1 MVPASTI
8 ASPTTKQARAILA
21 INSHGTVTK
30 ANLQAKRTLSEGDG
44 LEGEELG
51 SLLAAV
57 LSERKAQSLQL
68 LFSEAAAGLK
78 PVLLVLS
85 DGHRGDE
92 PPGGHAAVSVAAS
105 SGPPSEYAV
114 GEFIAHEL
122 RNDIAIILGLSQLMV
137 SSFESIDRRDRLAA
151 FKGIQSEAEHAQ
163 LVLDGLLRLAEQRSK
178 PEAIRTSV
186 PVHAVLER
194 AISRHS
200 RRHPGR
206 RFLLSGDSPL
216 FAIANSNW
224 LELAFLNLLTNAE
237 KVTPLDQPIEV
248 VLSHEG
254 SHCIILVL
262 DRGQGLPADV
272 YSALWSIRTEGPP
285 PGLEVTG
292 SGIGLSLCK
301 ALVEAMGG
309 RVWAGPRPGGG
320 SAFTLSLPLPSE
332 PISLDS
338 LAA

>member
-1 MVPASTI
+1 MVPA
-8 ASPTTKQARAILA
+8 TTTTNPGAKQARAILA
-21 INSHGTVTK
+21 INSRGTVTK
-30 ANLQAKRTLSEGDG
+30 ANLQAKRALSEGEG

-68 LFSEAAAGLK
+68 LFSEAQAGPR

-85 DGHRGDE
+85 DGHHVEEAAEGRG
-92 PPGGHAAVSVAAS
+92 PATGAAVKTT
-105 SGPPSEYAV
+105 PSEYAV

-137 SSFESIDRRDRLAA
+137 TSFESIDRRDRLAA

-163 LVLDGLLRLAEQRSK
+163 LVLDGLLRLAEQRSR
-178 PEAIRTSV
+178 PEAIRTRV

-237 KVTPLDQPIEV
+237 KVTPPDQPIEV

-262 DRGQGLPADV
+262 DKGQGLPAEV

-332 PISLDS
+332 PTTLES

>member
-8 ASPTTKQARAILA
+8 ASPTAKQARAILA

-57 LSERKAQSLQL
+57 LSERKAHSLQL
-68 LFSEAAAGLK
+68 LFSEAPAGLK

-85 DGHRGDE
+85 DGHHGDE
-92 PPGGHAAVSVAAS
+92 PTTGHAVVAAAS
-105 SGPPSEYAV
+105 SGPSEYAV

-122 RNDIAIILGLSQLMV
+122 RNSIAIILGLSQLMV

-163 LVLDGLLRLAEQRSK
+163 LVLDGLLRLAEQRSR

-332 PISLDS
+332 PTSLDS

>member
-1 MVPASTI
+1 MVSASGNPS
-8 ASPTTKQARAILA
+8 AKQARAILA

-30 ANLQAKRTLSEGDG
+30 ANLQAKRTLSENDG
-44 LEGEELG
+44 PEGEELG

-57 LSERKAQSLQL
+57 LSGHKAQSLQL
-68 LFSEAAAGLK
+68 LFPEAHAGLK
-78 PVLLVLS
+78 PILLVLS
-85 DGHRGDE
+85 DGHHE
-92 PPGGHAAVSVAAS
+92 VIPEGHAAPSTSPA
-105 SGPPSEYAV
+105 GTPSEYAV

-178 PEAIRTSV
+178 PEAIRTCV

-194 AISRHS
+194 AVSRHS

-206 RFLLSGDSPL
+206 RFILSGDSPL

-285 PGLEVTG
+285 AGLEVTG

-332 PISLDS
+332 PILDS